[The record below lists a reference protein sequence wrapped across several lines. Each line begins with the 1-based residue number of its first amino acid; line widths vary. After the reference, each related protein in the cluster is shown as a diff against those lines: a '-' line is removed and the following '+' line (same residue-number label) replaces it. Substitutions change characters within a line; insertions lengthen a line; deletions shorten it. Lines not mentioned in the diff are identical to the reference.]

1 MYKIHNTNEIW
12 DKINNLL
19 KKGFDIEPVY
29 NDKYIKTKIKI
40 YNNIVYTNFQY
51 NKKSKD
57 NEYFTC
63 LSVILLDS
71 TFANSDKEYYSQIF

>member
-29 NDKYIKTKIKI
+29 NDKYIKTKINI

-63 LSVILLDS
+63 LSV
-71 TFANSDKEYYSQIF
+71 NSDKEYYSQIF